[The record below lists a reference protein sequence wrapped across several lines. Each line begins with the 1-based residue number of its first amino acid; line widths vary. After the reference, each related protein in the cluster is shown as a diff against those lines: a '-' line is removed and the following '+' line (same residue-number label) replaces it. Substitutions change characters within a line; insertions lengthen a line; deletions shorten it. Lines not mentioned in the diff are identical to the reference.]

1 MAGNWGIFSFPARE
15 RLASVGRVVVGT
27 LAMFTNGSGRI
38 ASSPVA
44 VDDAGNVTTPGEIDA
59 GTTTDGAAR
68 ASTTGTGVN
77 HWATFGNSS
86 APEPAF
92 KQRVDGVAAVDA
104 VTAFAVGVDAR
115 TPFYA
120 SEDGVRANGPL
131 GGNTGPAPSMALQVS
146 GGFLFAP
153 RLSAA
158 NRDALTTSGA
168 LGASEAGAFC
178 YNTDAARLEMWDGA
192 AWVGFTTV
200 P

>member
-1 MAGNWGIFSFPARE
+1 MAGIPGFFHFPARE

-44 VDDAGNVTTPGEIDA
+44 VDDAGNVTTPGEVDA
-59 GTTTDGAAR
+59 GVTVDGAAR
-68 ASTTGTGVN
+68 VSTTGSGVN
-77 HWATFGNSS
+77 HYATFGNTS
-86 APEPAF
+86 AAIPAI
-92 KQRVDGVAAVDA
+92 KQRADGVVGLDA
-104 VTAFAVGVDAR
+104 TTALLVHVDAR
-115 TPFYA
+115 TPAYVT
-120 SEDGVRANGPL
+120 ENGLRVNGPL
-131 GGNTGPAPSMALQVS
+131 GANTGPAPSMALQVS
-146 GGFLFAP
+146 GGFMFPP

-168 LGASEAGAFC
+168 LGAAEAGAFC
-178 YNTDAARLEMWDGA
+178 FNTDAARLEMWDGA